1 MRVETGATAP
11 IIPEFPAAAFGLRVH
26 AAGLDFG
33 GAPLFEALD
42 LELDA
47 GSWTCLL
54 GPSGVGKTRLL
65 RLIAGLIEPWPGSRI
80 ACSDGG
86 AVAGRIAYMA
96 QQDLLLPWLSALDN
110 VLLGARLRRLRIDS
124 AMRERASWLL
134 ARVGLADKTAALP
147 AQLSGGQ
154 RQRVALA
161 RTLFEARPLVLMD
174 EPFSALDAITRH
186 QLQAL
191 AAELLRGA
199 TVLQVTHDPWE
210 ALRLANRLYV
220 MAGAPARLAE
230 SMMLPGIPPRDVGA
244 AGLAARHAELLAL
257 LAGGLREAA

>member
-1 MRVETGATAP
+1 MRVSPGATAP
-11 IIPEFPAAAFGLRVH
+11 SIAAFSVTVH

-42 LELDA
+42 LKLEA

-54 GPSGVGKTRLL
+54 GPSGVGKTSLL
-65 RLIAGLIEPWPGSRI
+65 RLIAGLIEPWPGSTI

-86 AVAGRIAYMA
+86 AIAGRIAYMA

-110 VLLGARLRRLRIDS
+110 VLLGARLRRETIDGTV
-124 AMRERASWLL
+124 RERARWLL
-134 ARVGLADKTAALP
+134 ARVGLAEKLAALP
-147 AQLSGGQ
+147 ASLSGGQ

-191 AAELLRGA
+191 GAELLHGA
-199 TVLQVTHDPWE
+199 TVLHVTHDPWE
-210 ALRLANRLYV
+210 ALRLADRLYV
-220 MAGAPARLAE
+220 MSGAPARLGD
-230 SMMLPGIPPRDVGA
+230 LVVPPGAPPRDVAA
-244 AGLAARHAELLAL
+244 AGLAARHAELLTL
-257 LAGGLREAA
+257 LAAGLREAA

>member
-1 MRVETGATAP
+1 MLDSNGAGAP
-11 IIPEFPAAAFGLRVH
+11 AKAAFSVSVH

-42 LELDA
+42 LELAA

-54 GPSGVGKTRLL
+54 GPSGVGKSSLL
-65 RLIAGLIEPWPGSRI
+65 RLIAGLVEPWPGSAIR
-80 ACSDGG
+80 CSDG
-86 AVAGRIAYMA
+86 APLAGRLAYMA
-96 QQDLLLPWLSALDN
+96 QQDLLLPWLSAVDN
-110 VLLGARLRRLRIDS
+110 VLLGARLRRS
-124 AMRERASWLL
+124 AVDAADRKRARWLL
-134 ARVGLADKTAALP
+134 ARVGLTAKADTRP
-147 AQLSGGQ
+147 GELSGGQ

-199 TVLQVTHDPWE
+199 TVLHVTHDPWE
-210 ALRLANRLYV
+210 ALRLADRLYV
-220 MAGAPARLAE
+220 MAGLPARLGE
-230 SMMLPGIPPRDVGA
+230 PLILPSAPPRDVGEPA
-244 AGLAARHAELLAL
+244 LAARHAELLAML
-257 LAGGLREAA
+257 TAAMREAA

>member
-1 MRVETGATAP
+1 MLDSNGAGAP
-11 IIPEFPAAAFGLRVH
+11 AKASFSVSVH

-42 LELDA
+42 LDLAA

-54 GPSGVGKTRLL
+54 GPSGVGKSSLL
-65 RLIAGLIEPWPGSRI
+65 RLIAGLIEPWPGSTIR
-80 ACSDGG
+80 CSDG
-86 AVAGRIAYMA
+86 APLAGRLAYMA

-110 VLLGARLRRLRIDS
+110 VLLGTRLRGGKADG
-124 AMRERASWLL
+124 AERERALWLL
-134 ARVGLADKTAALP
+134 SRVGLTAKAGSRP
-147 AQLSGGQ
+147 AALSGGQ

-174 EPFSALDAITRH
+174 EPFAALDAINRH

-199 TVLQVTHDPWE
+199 TVLHVTHDPWE
-210 ALRLANRLYV
+210 ALRLADRLYV
-220 MAGAPARLAE
+220 MAGLPARLGE
-230 SMMLPGIPPRDVGA
+230 PIDLPGATPRNVGEPA
-244 AGLAARHAELLAL
+244 LAARHAELLAL
-257 LAGGLREAA
+257 LAAATREAA

>member
-1 MRVETGATAP
+1 MRVSPGATAP
-11 IIPEFPAAAFGLRVH
+11 SIAAFSVTVH

-42 LELDA
+42 LKLEA

-54 GPSGVGKTRLL
+54 GPSGVGKTSLL
-65 RLIAGLIEPWPGSRI
+65 RLIAGLVEPWPGSTI

-86 AVAGRIAYMA
+86 PIAGRIAYMA

-110 VLLGARLRRLRIDS
+110 VLLGARLRRETIDG
-124 AMRERASWLL
+124 AIRERARWLL
-134 ARVGLADKTAALP
+134 ARVGLAEKLAALP
-147 AQLSGGQ
+147 ASLSGGQ

-191 AAELLRGA
+191 GAELLHGA
-199 TVLQVTHDPWE
+199 TVLHVTHDPWE
-210 ALRLANRLYV
+210 ALRLADRLYV
-220 MAGAPARLAE
+220 MVGAPARLRDPVV
-230 SMMLPGIPPRDVGA
+230 LPGVPPRDVSA
-244 AGLAARHAELLAL
+244 TGLAARHAELLAL
-257 LAGGLREAA
+257 LASGMREAA

>member
-1 MRVETGATAP
+1 MLDSNG
-11 IIPEFPAAAFGLRVH
+11 AAAPAQAAFSVTVH

-42 LELDA
+42 LELAA
-47 GSWTCLL
+47 GRWTCLL
-54 GPSGVGKTRLL
+54 GPSGVGKTSLL
-65 RLIAGLIEPWPGSRI
+65 RLIAGLIEPWPGSAIR
-80 ACSDGG
+80 CSDG
-86 AVAGRIAYMA
+86 APLAGRLAYMA

-110 VLLGARLRRLRIDS
+110 ILLGARLRGAAID
-124 AMRERASWLL
+124 AAARERARWLL
-134 ARVGLADKTAALP
+134 ASVGLAAKAAVRP
-147 AQLSGGQ
+147 ASLSGGQ

-210 ALRLANRLYV
+210 ALRLADRLYV
-220 MAGAPARLAE
+220 MAGTPARLGAPLI
-230 SMMLPGIPPRDVGA
+230 LPGAPPRDVSA
-244 AGLAARHAELLAL
+244 EGLAARHAELLAL
-257 LAGGLREAA
+257 LTDASREAA